1 MDSVHE
7 NLGTSETTARMTRRK
22 FMGVLLGTAAVPL
35 LAACGGQQAAAP
47 TASKAAEAP
56 KAATAAP
63 AAQAGAGSQAPPSG
77 SKTIMKIAH
86 VLTEQDNVHRAVV
99 RFKETVEKK
108 TNGQVEVQIYPN
120 SALGSLRVTFESMQL
135 GNLEGMLSDAVTPA
149 NVAPA
154 YALPELPYIFKD
166 LDHVHKV
173 LDGPIGKEIYDALL
187 QKGKV
192 RTLAVYDTTFRKI
205 FTKTKPVNNLA
216 DMKGLKIRVPEAQNY
231 LRAMQLV
238 GANPTP
244 VAWGELY
251 TALQTGVV
259 EGFENKAEAAFNAKL
274 HEQTKYA
281 AYTGH
286 IFCIN
291 PLLVSDKWFN
301 SLPADIQK
309 IMMDAAA
316 ESLAWQRKESP
327 ESEKAFEQKMK
338 DAGVTFTSPDAEP
351 FRKAVEPFYKEY
363 GDKIN
368 ANDLIKKIREGA

>member
-1 MDSVHE
+1 MDSLRE
-7 NLGTSETTARMTRRK
+7 NAGTPDKARITRRR
-22 FMGVLLGTAAVPL
+22 FMGALLGMAAVPL
-35 LAACGGQQAAAP
+35 LAACGGQQAPAP
-47 TASKAAEAP
+47 TTAPAAAAP
-56 KAATAAP
+56 KAAATAVP
-63 AAQAGAGSQAPPSG
+63 AAQPAAGSSG
-77 SKTIMKIAH
+77 NKTVMKIAS
-86 VLTEQDNVHRAVV
+86 VLTEQDNIHLALA

-135 GNLEGMLSDAVTPA
+135 GNLEAMMSDAVTAA
-149 NVAPA
+149 NVAPV
-154 YALPELPYIFKD
+154 YAVPELPYIFKD

-173 LDGPIGKEIYDALL
+173 LDGPLGKQITDELL
-187 QKGKV
+187 QKGGI
-192 RTLAVYDTTFRKI
+192 RTLVVYDTTFRKI
-205 FTKTKPVNNLA
+205 FSKRPINSIA
-216 DMKGLKIRVPEAQNY
+216 DMKGMKVRVPEAQNY
-231 LRAMQLV
+231 LRAMQLL

-259 EGFENKAEAAFNAKL
+259 EGFENKAEAAYQAKL

-291 PLLVSDKWFN
+291 PLLVSDKWFK
-301 SLPADIQK
+301 SLPADTQK
-309 IMMDAAA
+309 IVQDAAS
-316 ESLAWQRKESP
+316 ESLSWQRGYAP
-327 ESEKAFEQKMK
+327 TSEKEYEQKMK
-338 DAGVTFTSPDAEP
+338 DAGVTWTSPDVAPFRQAMEP
-351 FRKAVEPFYKEY
+351 FFKEY

>member
-1 MDSVHE
+1 MDSLRE
-7 NLGTSETTARMTRRK
+7 NAGTPDKARITRRR
-22 FMGVLLGTAAVPL
+22 FMGALLGTAAVPL
-35 LAACGGQQAAAP
+35 LAACGGQQAPAP
-47 TASKAAEAP
+47 TTAPAAAAP
-56 KAATAAP
+56 KAAATAVP
-63 AAQAGAGSQAPPSG
+63 AAQPAAGSSG
-77 SKTIMKIAH
+77 NKTVMKIAS
-86 VLTEQDNVHRAVV
+86 VLTEQDNIHLALA

-135 GNLEGMLSDAVTPA
+135 GNLEAMMSDAVTPA
-149 NVAPA
+149 NVAPV
-154 YALPELPYIFKD
+154 YAVPELPYIFKD

-173 LDGPIGKEIYDALL
+173 LDGPIGKQIYDALL
-187 QKGKV
+187 QKAGV
-192 RTLAVYDTTFRKI
+192 RTLVVYDTTFRKI
-205 FTKTKPVNNLA
+205 FSKRPINSIA
-216 DMKGLKIRVPEAQNY
+216 DMKGMKVRVPEAQNY
-231 LRAMQLV
+231 LRAMQLL

-291 PLLVSDKWFN
+291 PLLVSDKWFK
-301 SLPADIQK
+301 SLPADTQK
-309 IMMDAAA
+309 IVQDAAS
-316 ESLAWQRKESP
+316 ESLSWQRGYAP
-327 ESEKAFEQKMK
+327 TSEKEYEQKMK
-338 DAGVTFTSPDAEP
+338 DAGVTWTSPDVAPFRQAMEP
-351 FRKAVEPFYKEY
+351 FFKEY